1 MIQSTS
7 HTNGYNRLDALANN
21 VTAKNTPVA
30 KSTTESGDS
39 LSSANT
45 NALREALN
53 NTPEVRADV
62 VKRGREL
69 AADSNYPPRVIIAQ
83 LAKLM
88 LESNDPSEKA

>member
-1 MIQSTS
+1 
-7 HTNGYNRLDALANN
+7 LDALANK
-21 VTAKNTPVA
+21 VTAKNAPVA
-30 KSTTESGDS
+30 KLTTESGDR
-39 LSSANT
+39 LTSANT
-45 NALREALN
+45 DALREALN
-53 NTPEVRADV
+53 NTPEIRSDV

>member
-1 MIQSTS
+1 
-7 HTNGYNRLDALANN
+7 LDALANN
-21 VTAKNTPVA
+21 ATAKNPPVV
-30 KSTTESGDS
+30 KLNTESGDR

-45 NALREALN
+45 DALREALN
-53 NTPEVRADV
+53 NTPEIRSDV

-69 AADSNYPPRVIIAQ
+69 AADSNYPPRVIIAS